1 MFKQSRRLF
10 LKGSAAMGAV
20 FSLATAAFGADPI
33 VIGIPAAQ
41 SGPVGVADHQ
51 DWTNGAMMAIE
62 ELNAKGGVLGRPL
75 EAKIIDLDMLSP
87 EGNVA
92 GFQSLI
98 EGGAHAIASAFTIIP
113 QPAMD
118 TAAPSGIPYVHG
130 NTSTVNVDLFK
141 ADPQK
146 YRNVFQLDVAEK
158 WYGTGFVRF
167 MSDLKASGQWE
178 PKNNKVHIV
187 QGQIS
192 YTQLISQATQEAV
205 AKTNGE
211 WEIAAVTDIQFPV
224 QDWAPVIRALQD
236 TDAGAIMIDH
246 WVAAELAA
254 FAQQYVYDPVPGA
267 LVYLQYGPS
276 QPEFLDLAAGAGEG
290 MVWGTVY
297 GVYAD
302 ESGAAF
308 REKYRAKYPGTM
320 GMVYTGG
327 GYDAVNIL
335 ASAWESVG
343 DPSNFDAVGDYI
355 RNIEYRGING
365 FYKIDPDTN
374 SGVSYPNMVSDPE
387 AGQAHLFF
395 QVQDDE
401 HRIIAPSPYAET
413 SFRLAPW
420 M

>member
-1 MFKQSRRLF
+1 MFTQSRRLF

-20 FSLATAAFGADPI
+20 LSLATAAFGADPI

-254 FAQQYVYDPVPGA
+254 FAKQYAYDPVPGA

-302 ESGAAF
+302 ETGAAF